1 MKRALQ
7 NIITQMNHYKRVTS
21 NTFKINN
28 YNEMKNRL
36 LLLLTVFFLLFSCKK
51 SIQPEIY
58 IEHIE
63 KGNNISALA
72 QAALLTNV
80 AAAIQTGGPAYA
92 VEFCNL
98 KASVIT
104 DSLNNVFNCTIS
116 RISAKNRNT
125 ENALV
130 SATDKELWAIFEK
143 GMVADTVVQLGEK
156 LVFYKSIRT
165 AMPACLKCHG
175 VPGTDIDSVTVQK
188 IQTLYPSDLAT
199 SYKLNDF
206 RGLWKI
212 EFSAP

>member
-1 MKRALQ
+1 
-7 NIITQMNHYKRVTS
+7 
-21 NTFKINN
+21 
-28 YNEMKNRL
+28 MKNRFL
-36 LLLLTVFFLLFSCKK
+36 LLLMVVFLLFSCKK

-63 KGNNISALA
+63 KGNNISTVA

-98 KASVIT
+98 KASGIT
-104 DSLNNVFNCTIS
+104 DSLNSVFNCTIS
-116 RISAKNRNT
+116 RVSAKNRDT
-125 ENALV
+125 ENALA
-130 SATDKELWAIFEK
+130 SATDKQLWAIFEN
-143 GMVADTVVQLGEK
+143 GTVSDTVVQHGKK
-156 LVFYKSIRT
+156 LVYYKPIRT

-188 IQTLYPSDLAT
+188 LQTLYPNDLAT
-199 SYKLNDF
+199 GYALNDF

-212 EFSAP
+212 EFSTH